1 MIVAMI
7 NTIFVIYDGSES
19 RLLSVPKR
27 STHVDHFLNKYA
39 QKVCQIKENSIMAIS
54 VDKLSYLC
62 YINKEGGQEL
72 FGPCPPNVGLVMLV
86 GL

>member
-1 MIVAMI
+1 MWIL
-7 NTIFVIYDGSES
+7 IYW
-19 RLLSVPKR
+19 LVVPR
-27 STHVDHFLNKYA
+27 GRVSHFLNKYA
-39 QKVCQIKENSIMAIS
+39 QKVCQNKENSIMAIS

>member
-1 MIVAMI
+1 MMALNLVFCQSQKGAPMWIV
-7 NTIFVIYDGSES
+7 
-19 RLLSVPKR
+19 VPR
-27 STHVDHFLNKYA
+27 GRVSHFLNKYA
-39 QKVCQIKENSIMAIS
+39 QKVCQNKENSIMAIS

>member
-1 MIVAMI
+1 
-7 NTIFVIYDGSES
+7 
-19 RLLSVPKR
+19 
-27 STHVDHFLNKYA
+27 
-39 QKVCQIKENSIMAIS
+39 MAIS

>member
-1 MIVAMI
+1 MMAQNLVFCQSQKGAPMWI
-7 NTIFVIYDGSES
+7 
-19 RLLSVPKR
+19 
-27 STHVDHFLNKYA
+27 HFLNKYA
-39 QKVCQIKENSIMAIS
+39 QKVCQNKENSIMAIS

>member
-1 MIVAMI
+1 MMAQNLVFCQSKKGAPMWI
-7 NTIFVIYDGSES
+7 S
-19 RLLSVPKR
+19 
-27 STHVDHFLNKYA
+27 HFLNKYA
-39 QKVCQIKENSIMAIS
+39 QKVCQNKENSIMAIS